1 MGDFTKLNVWQRAKE
16 LAVYVYTIT
25 DIGKISKDFGLRDQ
39 MCRSA
44 VSIAANIAEG
54 DQLSSNQQSTRHFYI
69 ARCSAAELQTHTI
82 IAYEVGYLDE
92 QAYSTIL
99 HKVNEIS
106 GMLTL
111 LIRSR
116 EKSKLKP

>member
-16 LAVYVYTIT
+16 LAVYIYKTT
-25 DIGKISKDFGLRDQ
+25 EIGKISKDFGLKDQ
-39 MCRSA
+39 MRRSA

-69 ARCSAAELQTHTI
+69 ARGSAAELQTHTI
-82 IAYEVGYLDE
+82 IAHEIGYLDE
-92 QAYSTIL
+92 ISYNHIVQ
-99 HKVNEIS
+99 KVNEIS
-106 GMLTL
+106 GILTL

-116 EKSKLKP
+116 EKFN